1 MSRDRILPL
10 EAVHNF
16 RDYGGYRV
24 PDGWVRRGR
33 LFRSGHHADAGESD
47 LAAIGALGL
56 AYVIDLR
63 GNGER
68 ESYPSRPLPEFIGDV
83 IFYDGE
89 TAGLAPHAEAADGT
103 LSEGDAHRAMVRL
116 YSRLPRRAALLWTIR
131 RYFAALAEGNGASLV
146 HCHAG
151 KDRTGMAVALLH
163 HALGVHPDDI
173 MEDYLLTNS
182 VGDVE
187 ARIAQGAVAIRQR
200 YGAASD
206 EAVRALMG
214 VRADYLDAAWRALE
228 ESHGS
233 VDAFLAMELGVDKAL
248 RDRLRLQLVES
259 SPT

>member
-1 MSRDRILPL
+1 MLAL
-10 EAVHNF
+10 EHVHNF
-16 RDYGGYRV
+16 RDYGGYAV
-24 PDGWVRRGR
+24 PHGQLRRGV
-33 LFRSGHHADAGESD
+33 LFRSGHHADASGSD
-47 LAAIGALGL
+47 LDIIGDLGL
-56 AYVIDLR
+56 VHVLDLR

-68 ESYPSRPLPEFIGDV
+68 ERYPNPAVSGFAGEV
-83 IFYDGE
+83 IYYDGE

-103 LSEGDAHRAMVRL
+103 LTEADAHRAMERL
-116 YSRLPRRAALLWTIR
+116 YAHLPQRTALLWTLR
-131 RYFAALAEGNGASLV
+131 RYYAALAKGEGASLV

-163 HALGVHPDDI
+163 HVLGVHPDDI

-182 VGDVE
+182 AGDSE
-187 ARIAQGAVAIRQR
+187 ARIAHGAVAIRER

-214 VRADYLDAAWRALE
+214 VRANYLEAAWRALE

-233 VDAFLAMELGVDKAL
+233 VDAFLAAELGVDETL
-248 RDRLRLQLVES
+248 RERLRLHLVES